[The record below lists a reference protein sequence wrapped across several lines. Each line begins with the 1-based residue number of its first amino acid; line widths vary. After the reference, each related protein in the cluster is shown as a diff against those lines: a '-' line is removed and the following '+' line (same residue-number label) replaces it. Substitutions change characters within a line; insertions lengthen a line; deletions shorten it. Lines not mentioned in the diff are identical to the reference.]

1 LIGTLN
7 MKKIDLIV
15 ATRNRREKLLKML
28 GSLPASDY
36 LDVRII
42 CDGDQETYDFLKD
55 NPCYSVE
62 LTENH
67 VGSVACRNMLCGKV
81 NDGLLYATDDIVFEN
96 GSIEAA
102 FDMFNKFFP
111 DDDDGVVGFVQNRSF
126 HPTGVALV
134 GQKFLQRYK
143 VKCLFFP
150 GYFHF
155 AAQEIYNHATRLNK
169 FVQCQ
174 DAKVFHYHPCFMKDQ
189 HDQTHEDAR
198 LHKREDMQ
206 LKKQREAAG
215 LIWGIN

>member
-1 LIGTLN
+1 
-7 MKKIDLIV
+7 MEKIDLIV

-28 GSLPASDY
+28 GSLPTWTQMFDTKYY
-36 LDVRII
+36 LDVKII

-55 NPCYSVE
+55 NPCYNVE

-67 VGSVACRNMLCGKV
+67 IGSVACRNILCGTV
-81 NDGLLYATDDIVFEN
+81 GDGLLYATDDIVFES

-102 FDMFNKFFP
+102 FDMFNRFFP
-111 DDDDGVVGFVQNRSF
+111 DDDGVVGFVQNQSF

-134 GQKFLQRYK
+134 GQKFLQRHK
-143 VKCLFFP
+143 SKCLFFP
-150 GYFHF
+150 GYYHF
-155 AAQEIYNHATRLNK
+155 AAQEIYNHAMRLDK

-189 HDQTHEDAR
+189 HDQTHENAR
-198 LHKREDMQ
+198 LHKGEDMQ

-215 LIWGIN
+215 LIWGID